1 MNEERF
7 SMVMHSLDDELLEE
21 AQHRA
26 EHRKMW
32 IKITAGA
39 VAACLC
45 LVAVWAL
52 AGGRGQNKGRG
63 NTVTAAEITQL
74 GYSLPLPA
82 DAKNAEYS
90 KLSSNGTAEP
100 MAQVTFSSGGE
111 EYTCRALKT
120 DSRKDI
126 SGVTS
131 DWAESLDWSVGTLQ
145 LQLRESSGGTS
156 WFGWY
161 SPDDGTQWCLSSK
174 SADTLPLMHT
184 AQQIVDTL
192 GYEMEVA
199 PDGAQDVQY
208 SAFALKGLT
217 VAETAFKLDGVQY
230 AFRTASTADVDENF
244 ADISGMD
251 GTYGA
256 TASAQVSW
264 CPARVYYNAGGEGK
278 IVWFDIVP
286 GLLYSL
292 SMSDGSSEKALEDMA
307 SQLYTPAQGDVG

>member
-7 SMVMHSLDDELLEE
+7 SFVMHSLDDELLEE
-21 AQHRA
+21 AQRKA
-26 EHRKMW
+26 EHRNMW
-32 IKITAGA
+32 IKIAAGA

-45 LVAVWAL
+45 VAAVWAL
-52 AGGRGQNKGRG
+52 ADGRGQNG

-90 KLSSNGTAEP
+90 KVSSGAAVP

-111 EYTCRALKT
+111 KYTCRALKT

-126 SGVTS
+126 SGLTS
-131 DWAESLDWSVGTLQ
+131 DWAESLDWSAGTLQ
-145 LQLRESSGGTS
+145 LQLRESAGGTS

-161 SPDDGTQWCLSSK
+161 SPEDGTQWCLSSK
-174 SADTLPLMHT
+174 SADALPLMHT

-199 PDGAQDVQY
+199 PEGAQDVQY
-208 SAFALKGLT
+208 SAFALNGLT
-217 VAETAFKLDGVQY
+217 VAETAFKLNGVQC

-244 ADISGMD
+244 ADISGKD
-251 GTYGA
+251 GPYEN
-256 TASAQVSW
+256 TAAAQVSW

-292 SMSDGSSEKALEDMA
+292 TMSNGASEKALEEMA